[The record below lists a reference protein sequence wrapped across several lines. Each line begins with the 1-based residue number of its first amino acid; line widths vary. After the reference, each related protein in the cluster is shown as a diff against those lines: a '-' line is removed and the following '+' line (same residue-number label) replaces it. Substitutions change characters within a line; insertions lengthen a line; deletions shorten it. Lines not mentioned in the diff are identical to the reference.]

1 VKKLLNATFILF
13 LLIIVTIAATSM
25 FLYQQLRTDSVQQIA
40 AQGEIVRVL
49 MVFHDDDEPYLST
62 LMFIHPETNRLALLD
77 IPSNVGMVLRPLGRV
92 DGIGA
97 VFDDSQS
104 DVYRRQ
110 VEQLTGVTIPFLISH
125 NRQEMERFI
134 DLLGGIEIFMISDYR
149 DTADVEPL
157 LMASGLATLD
167 GYHALEY
174 MVGTPVLATDLEQVG
189 RRQSFLQA
197 FLREIQHNGELLVH
211 PDVIPFRERFMKTDL
226 EMRAVNSLFGLL
238 QEVDLDR
245 AVRRRIQGT
254 VRPVDVTGTTRQL
267 LFPHFGGQWLQQSVE
282 QIEQTIA
289 STSGDMSDAVTI
301 SVEILNGTGRT
312 GLARRTAER
321 YENFGFE
328 ILEVGNAESSTVE
341 QTVILDR
348 RGFGNLAEQAA
359 EIISAR
365 RIVVDV
371 DMESVADVTI
381 ILGGDFDGNRVRTAD
396 E

>member
-1 VKKLLNATFILF
+1 MKKLVNATVILF
-13 LLIIVTIAATSM
+13 ALIIATVAATSM

-49 MVFHDDDEPYLST
+49 LVFHDDAEPYLST
-62 LMFIHPETNRLALLD
+62 LMFIHPETNRIALLD

-97 VFDDSQS
+97 IFSDQES
-104 DVYRRQ
+104 DVYRRH
-110 VEQLTGVTIPFLISH
+110 VEQLTGVTIPFVITH
-125 NRQEMERFI
+125 NREEMERFI
-134 DLLGGIEIFMISDYR
+134 DLLGGVEIFVISDYR

-167 GYHALEY
+167 GHHALEY
-174 MVGTPVLATDLEQVG
+174 MVTSSVLATDLEQIG

-197 FLREIQHNGELLVH
+197 FLREVQQNADLLVH
-211 PDVIPFRERFMKTDL
+211 PDVIPFRERYLKTDM
-226 EMRAVNSLFGLL
+226 ETRAVNSLVGLL
-238 QEVDLDR
+238 REVDLDR

-254 VRPVDVTGTTRQL
+254 VRPVEVSGETRQL
-267 LFPHFGGQWLQQSVE
+267 LFPHFEGQWLQQSVE

-328 ILEVGNAESSTVE
+328 VLQVGNAESSAVE
-341 QTVILDR
+341 QTVVLDR
-348 RGFGNLAEQAA
+348 RGFGDLAEQAA

-365 RIVVDV
+365 RVVVDV

-381 ILGGDFDGNRVRTAD
+381 ILGGDFDGNRVRSAD